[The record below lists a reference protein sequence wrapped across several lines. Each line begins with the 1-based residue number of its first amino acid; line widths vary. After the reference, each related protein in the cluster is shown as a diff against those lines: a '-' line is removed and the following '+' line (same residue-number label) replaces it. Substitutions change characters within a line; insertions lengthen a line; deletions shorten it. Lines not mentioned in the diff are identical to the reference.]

1 MIPMQLSYIADKL
14 NGRLNGHD
22 LTIDHVFIDSR
33 IEKKEL
39 ESKQSLFVALKGPN
53 FDAHKFIK
61 NAQLSG
67 AYAAVVE
74 DAQAVE
80 IPQIIVPDARLALAK
95 IAQLNRQKSRA
106 KYVAVTGSSGKTT
119 VKEMIARILSLSGKT
134 LATKGNL
141 NNDIGAPLTLL
152 DIDQSID
159 YAVVELGANHV
170 GEIAFTANLTRPDVA
185 LVNNVSAAHLQ
196 GFGDLQGVA
205 IAKAEIYS
213 SLSEDGI
220 AIVNFDDAFSDFFC
234 KQIRNKR
241 INYTV
246 QNKRKSEASEMKEN
260 SSTLQVSAS
269 EISLKEDQSSVFNLY
284 AADAHVQVS
293 LPLIGF
299 HNIANALAAA
309 SCCLALDIPL
319 SQIAKGLAK
328 SHVVAGRLIVNELSN
343 NCRVIDDSY
352 NANLASMKVA
362 VDLLRRYPEPRIL
375 AIGDM
380 AELGENEE
388 HFHQEIGIYAQQSG
402 INKLFTCGELTR
414 FAQLG
419 FVKENA
425 NRVIANTAL
434 VSEQNTNHFS
444 QQSDLIIK
452 LKKEAKAGTTILV
465 KGSRSAKME
474 KVVKALIEF
483 SEAVPV
489 SENIHA
495 SLKEAQ

>member
-1 MIPMQLSYIADKL
+1 MIPMQLSTIADKL
-14 NGRLNGHD
+14 NGRLYGHD

-39 ESKQSLFVALKGPN
+39 ENKKPLFIALKGPN

-61 NAQLSG
+61 DAQLSG
-67 AYAAVVE
+67 AHAALVE

-80 IPQIIVPDARLALAK
+80 IPQIIVPNARLALAK

-106 KYVAVTGSSGKTT
+106 KYVAITGSSGKTT
-119 VKEMIARILSLSGKT
+119 VKEMIASILSLSGKT

-159 YAVVELGANHV
+159 YAVIELGASHV
-170 GEIAFTANLTRPDVA
+170 GEIAFTANLTQPDVS

-213 SLSEDGI
+213 SLSENGI
-220 AIVNFDDAFSDFFC
+220 AIVNSDDTFSDFFC
-234 KQIRNKR
+234 KQISNKK
-241 INYTV
+241 IKYTV
-246 QNKRKSEASEMKEN
+246 RKQSKSEAPETIKN
-260 SSTLQVSAS
+260 SSTLQVFAS
-269 EISLKEDQSSVFNLY
+269 EISLKEDQSSEFNLY

-309 SCCLALDIPL
+309 SCCLALDVSL
-319 SQIAKGLAK
+319 AQIAKGLAK
-328 SHVVAGRLIVNELSN
+328 SPAVAGRLVVNDLFN
-343 NCRVIDDSY
+343 DCRVIDDSY

-362 VDLLRRYPEPRIL
+362 VDLLRQYPEPRIL
-375 AIGDM
+375 VIGDM
-380 AELGENEE
+380 AELGENGEE
-388 HFHQEIGIYAQQSG
+388 FHQEIGVYAQRAG

-419 FVKENA
+419 FVKGKT
-425 NRVIANTAL
+425 NREETNKDFAI
-434 VSEQNTNHFS
+434 EQKAVHFS
-444 QQSDLIIK
+444 QQGDLIIK

-474 KVVKALIEF
+474 NVVNALVESSDEF
-483 SEAVPV
+483 SA

-495 SLKEAQ
+495 SLEEAQ